1 MSSPAGR
8 LTPSAA
14 LLLSLAP
21 LFWAGNALV
30 GRMVYPLISPMTLNF
45 LRWVLAGLL
54 LLPLARWVLRPD
66 SALWP
71 HWRRYALLGLL
82 GVGCYN
88 SFQYLAL
95 RTSSPINVTL
105 VASSTPV
112 FMLAIGV
119 LFFGQRLRKQQLV
132 GAALS
137 VVGVLLVLCRG
148 DIPALLQVELVW
160 GDVYVLVATACWAG
174 YSWLIS
180 VTKEPAAV
188 RGDWAAFLLAQIAF
202 GLFWSGSFTATE
214 WASGQAHIEWGL
226 PLLAALAY
234 VAVFPALLAYRC
246 WGLGVQAAGPNIAGF
261 FVNLTPLFAA
271 LLSALALGEWP
282 QWYHMAA
289 FALIVGGIAV
299 SSRSAD
305 S

>member
-1 MSSPAGR
+1 MSSPIGR
-8 LTPSAA
+8 LTPRAA
-14 LLLSLAP
+14 LLLCLPP

-30 GRMVYPLISPMTLNF
+30 GRMVYTLISPMTLNF

-54 LLPLARWVLRPD
+54 LLPLAAWVLRPD

-95 RTSSPINVTL
+95 HTSSPINVTL

-119 LFFGQRLRKQQLV
+119 LFFGQSLRKQQLI

-148 DIPALLQVELVW
+148 DVSALLQVELVW

-174 YSWLIS
+174 
-180 VTKEPAAV
+180 
-188 RGDWAAFLLAQIAF
+188 
-202 GLFWSGSFTATE
+202 
-214 WASGQAHIEWGL
+214 
-226 PLLAALAY
+226 
-234 VAVFPALLAYRC
+234 
-246 WGLGVQAAGPNIAGF
+246 
-261 FVNLTPLFAA
+261 
-271 LLSALALGEWP
+271 
-282 QWYHMAA
+282 
-289 FALIVGGIAV
+289 
-299 SSRSAD
+299 
-305 S
+305 

>member
-54 LLPLARWVLRPD
+54 LLPLARWVLRLD

>member
-1 MSSPAGR
+1 MSSPTGR
-8 LTPSAA
+8 LTPRAA
-14 LLLSLAP
+14 LLLCLPP

-45 LRWVLAGLL
+45 LRWVLAGIL
-54 LLPLARWVLRPD
+54 LLPFARWVVRLD
-66 SALWP
+66 SPLWP

-112 FMLAIGV
+112 FMLGIGA
-119 LFFGQRLRKQQLV
+119 LFFGQRLRQQQLL

-137 VVGVLLVLCRG
+137 VAGVLLVLCRG
-148 DIPALLQVELVW
+148 DFTALLQVVLVW

-180 VTKEPAAV
+180 VTKEPATA

-214 WASGQAHIEWGL
+214 WLTHQAHVDWGL
-226 PLLAALAY
+226 PLLAALVY

-271 LLSALALGEWP
+271 VLSALALGEWP

-299 SSRSAD
+299 SSRSAQ

>member
-8 LTPSAA
+8 LTPRAA

-54 LLPLARWVLRPD
+54 LLPLARWVLRLD

-88 SFQYLAL
+88 RFQYLAL
-95 RTSSPINVTL
+95 RTSRPINVTL

-119 LFFGQRLRKQQLV
+119 LFFGQSLRKQQLI

-202 GLFWSGSFTATE
+202 GLFWSGSFPATE

-234 VAVFPALLAYRC
+234 VAVFPARLAYRC

-271 LLSALALGEWP
+271 LRSALGPGEWP

-299 SSRSAD
+299 TSRSANN
-305 S
+305 

>member
-1 MSSPAGR
+1 M
-8 LTPSAA
+8 
-14 LLLSLAP
+14 LSLAP

-45 LRWVLAGLL
+45 MRWVLAGLL
-54 LLPLARWVLRPD
+54 LLPLARWVVLPN
-66 SALWP
+66 SVLWA

-112 FMLAIGV
+112 FMLGIGA
-119 LFFGQRLRKQQLV
+119 LFFGQRLRQRQLL

-137 VVGVLLVLCRG
+137 VLGVLLVLCRG
-148 DIPALLQVELVW
+148 DITALLQVELVW

-214 WASGQAHIEWGL
+214 WVSGQAHIDWGL

-299 SSRSAD
+299 SSRSAQR
-305 S
+305 

>member
-54 LLPLARWVLRPD
+54 LLSLARWVLRLD

-119 LFFGQRLRKQQLV
+119 LFFGQSLRKQQLI

-160 GDVYVLVATACWAG
+160 GDMYVLVATACWAG

-299 SSRSAD
+299 SSRLAD

>member
-1 MSSPAGR
+1 MPSPTGR
-8 LTPSAA
+8 LTPRAA

-30 GRMVYPLISPMTLNF
+30 GRMVHTLISPMTLNF
-45 LRWVLAGLL
+45 LRWTLAGLL
-54 LLPLARWVLRPD
+54 LLPLARWVLRSD
-66 SALWP
+66 SVVWP

-95 RTSSPINVTL
+95 QTSSPINVTL

-137 VVGVLLVLCRG
+137 VLGVLLVLCRG
-148 DIPALLQVELVW
+148 DISALLQVELVW
-160 GDVYVLVATACWAG
+160 GDVFVLVATACWAG

-180 VTKEPAAV
+180 VTKEPASV
-188 RGDWAAFLLAQIAF
+188 REDWAAFLLAQIAF

-214 WASGQAHIEWGL
+214 WLTGQAYVDWGFAL
-226 PLLAALAY
+226 VAALVY

-246 WGLGVQAAGPNIAGF
+246 WGLGIQAAGPNVAGF

-289 FALIVGGIAV
+289 FGLIVGGIAV
-299 SSRSAD
+299 SSRASPA
-305 S
+305 